1 MFNEVASAPEPLAF
15 KLLAGSTS
23 MFSSRPDLE
32 KIPVPPN
39 PRLSTGIEFPF
50 SLIRIWNGMLGN
62 NFASLALWFNLYY
75 FWVGAGFIYLAPR
88 RSALSARGC
97 PHGSTFAAHYS

>member
-1 MFNEVASAPEPLAF
+1 
-15 KLLAGSTS
+15 
-23 MFSSRPDLE
+23 
-32 KIPVPPN
+32 
-39 PRLSTGIEFPF
+39 
-50 SLIRIWNGMLGN
+50 MLGN

-97 PHGSTFAAHYS
+97 PHGTTFAAHYSQRTEPAPQHKFPAIWPARGCTRNARHKLKSTSTICSTQQKNI

>member
-1 MFNEVASAPEPLAF
+1 
-15 KLLAGSTS
+15 
-23 MFSSRPDLE
+23 
-32 KIPVPPN
+32 
-39 PRLSTGIEFPF
+39 
-50 SLIRIWNGMLGN
+50 MLGN

-97 PHGSTFAAHYS
+97 PARMVPLLQPIILSVWNLRLSTSSPQFGRRVAARAMRATN